1 MEGGEKVNKKI
12 VIMGMTLLALT
23 LLVAPVMA
31 EPLEAEVKNDTPN
44 AEIIV
49 SIYGFQMLEITT
61 PSEVRLRWIYFPE
74 STIHTK
80 VKYADKFSNPTKL
93 DVGDD
98 FMTWLTNQDYREKWV
113 KMSKTGYLNLHTIF
127 GFPAPE
133 GVPEAGVYIW
143 GK

>member
-80 VKYADKFSNPTKL
+80 VKSE
-93 DVGDD
+93 VCR
-98 FMTWLTNQDYREKWV
+98 Q
-113 KMSKTGYLNLHTIF
+113 IF
-127 GFPAPE
+127 
-133 GVPEAGVYIW
+133 
-143 GK
+143 

>member
-1 MEGGEKVNKKI
+1 MKGGEKVNKKI
-12 VIMGMTLLALT
+12 FIMGMTLLAIAM
-23 LLVAPVMA
+23 LVTPVMA
-31 EPLEAEVKNDTPN
+31 EPLKAEDKNDNPN
-44 AEIIV
+44 AEIIF
-49 SIYGFQMLEITT
+49 STYGFQMLEITT
-61 PSEVRLRWIYFPE
+61 PSEVRLRWVYFPE

-98 FMTWLTNQDYREKWV
+98 FMTWLTVPDYREKWV
-113 KMSKTGYLNLHTIF
+113 KMSKTGYLNLHILF